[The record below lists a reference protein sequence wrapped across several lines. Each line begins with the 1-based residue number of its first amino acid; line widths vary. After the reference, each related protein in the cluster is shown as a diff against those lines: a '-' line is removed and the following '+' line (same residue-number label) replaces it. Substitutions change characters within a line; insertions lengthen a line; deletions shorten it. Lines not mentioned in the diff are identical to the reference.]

1 MGAEL
6 PVFRICHPKPCS
18 RKTHPILGC
27 ILRTHGFGWQI
38 RNNGRSAPI
47 FRRQASILLCNWGT
61 FHPSVCEHKKIDT
74 KPIFSSLEQCHNLAL
89 ILETPEIGETSVCSG
104 TPIKTTSRYLTA
116 RRQLFQTPSVVSQ
129 VTATV
134 DIY

>member
-1 MGAEL
+1 MHNTVPSPNNLYAQRTWAIWHDCGSNTEVEL
-6 PVFRICHPKPCS
+6 PKTRICHPKPCS

-27 ILRTHGFGWQI
+27 ILRAHGFGWQI

-89 ILETPEIGETSVCSG
+89 ILETPEIGEASICSG
-104 TPIKTTSRYLTA
+104 LNTDA
-116 RRQLFQTPSVVSQ
+116 
-129 VTATV
+129 
-134 DIY
+134 